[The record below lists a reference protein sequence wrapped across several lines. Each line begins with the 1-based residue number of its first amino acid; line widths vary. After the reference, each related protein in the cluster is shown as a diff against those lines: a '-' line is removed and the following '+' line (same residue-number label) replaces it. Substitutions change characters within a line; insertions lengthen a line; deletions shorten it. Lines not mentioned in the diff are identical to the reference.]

1 MTPVRL
7 IARPLLASVFFVGA
21 ANALKNAELI
31 APKAARM
38 TDRVAPLADR
48 VVPGAGQLDAKAYV
62 RLNAGVQLVAA
73 SALATGR
80 MPRVAALA
88 LAGSLVPTTLAGH
101 AFWEESD
108 PAAKKQHKLAFFT
121 NTSVLGGLLLAGA
134 DTEGKPGLAWRAG
147 NATRVA
153 RKDAK
158 RLARDVRR
166 EAKLAKAQLT

>member
-1 MTPVRL
+1 MRISDRSSDVCSSDL

-48 VVPGAGQLDAKAYV
+48 VVPGAGQLDAKAFV

-80 MPRVAALA
+80 MPRVAALT

-101 AFWEESD
+101 AFWAGSD
-108 PAAKKQHKLAFFT
+108 PAAKKR
-121 NTSVLGGLLLAGA
+121 SEERRV
-134 DTEGKPGLAWRAG
+134 GKEWVSTCRSRWSP
-147 NATRVA
+147 
-153 RKDAK
+153 DH
-158 RLARDVRR
+158 
-166 EAKLAKAQLT
+166 